1 MTGVYAA
8 RGDEP
13 IFVEEQVSDVLI
25 LKLIANPARSNY
37 RSKQFEYNRLMRK
50 IGEPDVEH
58 LLFDFADCLNIDS
71 VTVGIV
77 TAMTLHLR
85 QNGGQTVAMCNCDP
99 ELRQTITRLVNLE
112 PSNRRTTWPHF
123 PNRRHAMQA
132 LCSDSN

>member
-13 IFVEEQVSDVLI
+13 IFVEEQISDVLI
-25 LKLIANPARSNY
+25 LKLIADPAASNY
-37 RSKQFEYNRLMRK
+37 RSKQFEYNRLMKR

-58 LLFDFADCLNIDS
+58 LLFDFTECQKIDS

-85 QNGGQTVAMCNCDP
+85 QNGGQTVAMCNCHPD
-99 ELRQTITRLVNLE
+99 LRQTITRLVSLE
-112 PSNRRTTWPHF
+112 PANRRTTWPHF
-123 PNRRHAMQA
+123 PNRRHAMEA
-132 LCSDSN
+132 LGSKLN